1 MICKLDILILIVI
14 GLAGLWCFFAG
25 FMRSFIG
32 LAAITAGIFIAS
44 RYWEYLAPSMNQ
56 LVKHEHAAK
65 WLSITVIVI
74 IVGIAVDML
83 LRRVQATVEKGPL
96 NWMNRMIGAGFG
108 VALACLMLGFVFLLL
123 MQYGITFGTNTIV
136 NSRFGPI
143 LAAFAQHTIGMTKPF
158 I

>member
-1 MICKLDILILIVI
+1 
-14 GLAGLWCFFAG
+14 
-25 FMRSFIG
+25 FIG
-32 LAAITAGIFIAS
+32 LAERTAGIFIAS
-44 RYWEYLAPSMNQ
+44 CYWEHLATAMNQ
-56 LVKHEHAAK
+56 WVKHEHAAK
-65 WLSITVIVI
+65 WLSISVIVI

-83 LRRVQATVEKGPL
+83 HRRVQATVEKGPL